1 MGKNLEI
8 ESMTIAKLND
18 EFRKTEC
25 FRFTEGICRLDSS
38 WIGRLDDAIRLF
50 KFDEADDQH
59 DFGAFE
65 IDGLQF
71 IWKIHYF
78 DNDYKLNS
86 QEPKGLAVRVLA
98 VRLAEENTAWD
109 NKD

>member
-1 MGKNLEI
+1 M
-8 ESMTIAKLND
+8 AKLND
-18 EFRKTEC
+18 EFRETEC
-25 FRFTEGICRLDSS
+25 IRVTQGICELDSS

-50 KFDEADDQH
+50 NTFDETDDQH

-71 IWKIHYF
+71 IWKIHCF
-78 DNDYKLNS
+78 DNDYKLPS
-86 QEPKGLAVRVLA
+86 PDKTDLTVTKRVLA

-109 NKD
+109 RIASSPSIA